1 MGRLDQKVVIITGG
15 ASGIGEASVQLFVEE
30 GARVVV
36 ADRNEERGRRLAS
49 ECGGATLFKRTDVS
63 KEEDICSVVDHAVA
77 AFGRLDCMFNNAGVG
92 GPAGPIEKT
101 AVEAFDAAVSVIYR
115 GVLLGMK
122 HAVRVM
128 KPQGSGCIISTASV
142 AGIYTGCG
150 YHTYSSCKA
159 AVIHLTRTVA
169 MEVGAFGIR
178 VNCVCP
184 GAVPTPMFGTSFG
197 LSAERTDGT
206 LGALEKVFHD
216 VQAIPRSG
224 TTQDVARAAL
234 WLAGNESG
242 FVTGHTLRVDG
253 GVDGPMYSQ
262 EKSLEMLQALGVS
275 LRSRS

>member
-1 MGRLDQKVVIITGG
+1 MGRLDGKVVIITGG
-15 ASGIGEASVQLFVEE
+15 ASGIGEASVRLFVQE
-30 GARVVV
+30 GARVLV
-36 ADRNEERGRRLAS
+36 ADLNEGKGRRLTG
-49 ECGGATLFKRTDVS
+49 ECGGSTLFKRTDVS
-63 KEEDICSVVDHAVA
+63 KEEDVRSLVDHAVA
-77 AFGRLDCMFNNAGVG
+77 SFGRVDCMFNNAGVG

-115 GVLLGMK
+115 GVFLGMK

-142 AGIYTGCG
+142 AGFYTGCG

-159 AVIHLTRTVA
+159 AVIHLTRMVA
-169 MEVGAFGIR
+169 MEVGPFGIR

-197 LSAERTDGT
+197 LAPQQTEST
-206 LGALEKVFHD
+206 LEALKEVLRN

-224 TTQDVARAAL
+224 TPQDVARAAL
-234 WLAGNESG
+234 WLASDESS

-253 GVDGPMYSQ
+253 GVDGPMYTQ
-262 EKSLEMLQALGVS
+262 EKSLEIVQALGVN
-275 LRSRS
+275 LRQ